1 MLHSNRHNSPTN
13 NNNNNLNPNNWDS
26 LVIMVYRPV
35 IPTV

>member
-1 MLHSNRHNSPTN
+1 MLHSNRHNSPT